1 MSKLYGKPTDAGNM
15 YVDTLMSISA
25 GAFSR
30 AYFIGGA
37 FYLRSFLCIEVWRE

>member
-1 MSKLYGKPTDAGNM
+1 MSKLYGKSTDPGNIH
-15 YVDTLMSISA
+15 VDTLMSISI

-37 FYLRSFLCIEVWRE
+37 FYLKSFLCIEVNK